1 MTEEFTGI
9 WDDFRI
15 FEYFT
20 DQKKMKKIDILF
32 PVSEFGNLLTS
43 QYLDLHKQ

>member
-1 MTEEFTGI
+1 MTFAYLNILRTK
-9 WDDFRI
+9 
-15 FEYFT
+15 
-20 DQKKMKKIDILF
+20 KKMKKIDILF